1 MEWADLLALLLLIL
15 PLVGMKPVCGTNRMN
30 EEYLSLNTGKSLRG
44 LFAIAIVL
52 HHLSQEAT
60 RTGGYLFRHF
70 AYTGYLYV
78 AFFFFLS
85 GYGLQKSYIAS
96 ENYKNG
102 FLQKRLPKILLPY
115 AIVALLY
122 WIKNIIN
129 LRLVCFSFIYKKCF
143 M

>member
-78 AFFFFLS
+78 AFFFFLQAHNKQAVITRFLS
-85 GYGLQKSYIAS
+85 TPKLISSINILAS
-96 ENYKNG
+96 SV
-102 FLQKRLPKILLPY
+102 FKITELS
-115 AIVALLY
+115 
-122 WIKNIIN
+122 KNIPI
-129 LRLVCFSFIYKKCF
+129 LFCK
-143 M
+143 